1 MTHVGPDVPAPDA
14 GPSRV
19 SRSSERKF
27 SMPALPSGVS
37 ALTGGRG
44 ATSHLPEMTYRYL
57 NHAGTRPV
65 RERDEQLE
73 LPLEW

>member
-1 MTHVGPDVPAPDA
+1 MTVVGPDVPAPDA

-27 SMPALPSGVS
+27 LMPALSPGAST
-37 ALTGGRG
+37 LTEGRL
-44 ATSHLPEMTYRYL
+44 ATPHLTEMTSRYL
-57 NHAGTRPV
+57 AHAGSGPV
-65 RERDEQLE
+65 RDRDEQLE

>member
-1 MTHVGPDVPAPDA
+1 MTYAGPDVPAPDA

-27 SMPALPSGVS
+27 PMPALPSGVS
-37 ALTGGRG
+37 APTGGR
-44 ATSHLPEMTYRYL
+44 SSLRHLNEMTYRYL
-57 NHAGTRPV
+57 NHAGTGPV
-65 RERDEQLE
+65 SERDEQLE